1 MSEIEQHRWTVLY
14 HTALLELDLSR
25 LPERIREAQVAIQE
39 RLQELHTQEGSMA
52 LEERRA
58 MYDALHNLRV
68 LSKTES

>member
-1 MSEIEQHRWTVLY
+1 MSEQDRWTVLY

-39 RLQELHTQEGSMA
+39 RLRELNNQEGSTA

-68 LSKTES
+68 LAKTES